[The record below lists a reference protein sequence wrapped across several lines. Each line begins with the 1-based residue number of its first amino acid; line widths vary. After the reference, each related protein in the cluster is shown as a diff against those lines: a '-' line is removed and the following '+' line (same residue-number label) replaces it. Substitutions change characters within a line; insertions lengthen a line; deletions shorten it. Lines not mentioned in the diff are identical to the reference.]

1 MHRNR
6 RRTER
11 ALPAPSPQHQSRQSQ
26 VDDDDGCATSHEES
40 PSLLLSLQKWASGT
54 APFRRNQPLPQP
66 APSTQRY
73 AHSFETTCRFRSLEL
88 FFSFVTT
95 DVMDRLTVLRGKAMR
110 SLYAWSCKRNYKTG
124 YVWNDLSENDI
135 VYPAEGAEY
144 VLKASELVDVCS
156 EKMQE
161 IHTGTNDRR
170 PVQEPNLRSKTRK
183 HQLAPSPLKELDDQ
197 LYSDLDYDEVEDYE
211 NEDVDKP
218 IYTTTSTTPHSRCSR
233 GVSTEELPGPTQSPT
248 ESTPFDSS
256 RLSTSK
262 RFTYEDELG
271 TAPSRNSVLMQFI
284 SCGGSAGSKEK
295 PGEGSREAGKEMGRR
310 TERLGRGVVCKM
322 GGRRIGEEEMIK
334 YMSENPR
341 FGKLQTEEKEYFS
354 GSIVESI
361 REDRH
366 VVEPVLKKSSSYN
379 EEKSKR
385 GELGE
390 KRDENEETRREE
402 DDGGMK
408 GRCIPRMISAA
419 SALALASSKQPPKKP

>member
-1 MHRNR
+1 MQSNR
-6 RRTER
+6 RRRER

-26 VDDDDGCATSHEES
+26 GDDDNDDGCATSHEKS

-66 APSTQRY
+66 APSTQRCY
-73 AHSFETTCRFRSLEL
+73 GSAHPSQRQGHALSLFL
-88 FFSFVTT
+88 
-95 DVMDRLTVLRGKAMR
+95 VL
-110 SLYAWSCKRNYKTG
+110 NYKTG

-144 VLKASELVDVCS
+144 VLKASELVDFCS
-156 EKMQE
+156 EKLQE
-161 IHTGTNDRR
+161 IHTGSNDRR
-170 PVQEPNLRSKTRK
+170 PVQEPNLRTKTRK
-183 HQLAPSPLKELDDQ
+183 PQLAPSPLKELDDQ
-197 LYSDLDYDEVEDYE
+197 PYSDLDYDEVEDYE

-262 RFTYEDELG
+262 RFTYEDQLG

-295 PGEGSREAGKEMGRR
+295 PGEGSSEAGKEMGRR
-310 TERLGRGVVCKM
+310 TESLGRGVVCKM
-322 GGRRIGEEEMIK
+322 AGKRMGEEEMIK